1 MHKSKV
7 RTNAMRMLDRAK
19 IPYEAVEY
27 EHGPHDPVDGV
38 SVAAGLGEN
47 PAAVFKTLV
56 THCGSSHFVFLVPV
70 AEELDLKKCARAA
83 GVKNLE
89 MLPLKDLTR
98 VTGYV
103 RGGCSPIGMKKKFRT
118 FADSSLAGQ
127 DQIYVSGGQIGLQLK
142 MIPADLIRAADI
154 TLADIARQGE

>member
-7 RTNAMRMLDRAK
+7 RTNAMRMLDREK

-27 EHGPHDPVDGV
+27 AHGSHDPVDGM
-38 SVAAGLGEN
+38 SVAARLGED

-56 THCGSSHFVFLVPV
+56 TQSGNSHFVFLVPV
-70 AEELDLKKCARAA
+70 AEELDLKRCARAA
-83 GVKNLE
+83 GVKHLE
-89 MLPLKDLTR
+89 MLPLKELTS

-118 FADSSLAGQ
+118 FADSSLAGREEV
-127 DQIYVSGGQIGLQLK
+127 YVSGGQIGLQLK
-142 MIPADLIRAADI
+142 MKPADLLRAAEI